1 MNQDE
6 VLENVPKAPSVETSP
21 SMLSRNSSGIDWD
34 RYDSNLHLS
43 EERIIVEE
51 AGERIFIPLVERIP
65 SFIPEQARRIPSLE
79 LLVPAQGSDLRR
91 SGLISAT
98 FNMIATIVG
107 GGVLS
112 IPFAFQEAGIV
123 GGTVLM
129 ILAAI
134 ITDFSLYILCSC
146 SRRTGA
152 ASYGG
157 VALCAFGPGMEFF
170 TTIILL
176 TYLFFVLV
184 GFMVLVADIFTPV
197 IMVLLTGNANPSES
211 VTIFGFS
218 YRNVI
223 LLALLLMLMP
233 LLLQKDLHSL
243 RHTCYIGF
251 GSICILCAGI
261 IYRALEV
268 NISGVHHFYHEIRYM
283 PESISGTLFSFPI
296 ITLAFLSQFNIIS
309 VHCALADPT
318 RKRVRQ
324 VIDGA
329 VGISFLLMYLFG
341 IAGYLFGYD
350 QTRGN
355 ILLNFEASDK
365 VIFLGRA
372 ACGVTMLFVIPLSL
386 LPCREALLEIP
397 LQLMSWNTA
406 RRALKEIAEQTDAAA
421 KEGTPLISRKFT
433 PKSLPIESTMEKR
446 SMLESEVMHISV
458 TVLITAST
466 YLVATTVRGVE
477 VVWGIVGS
485 SLAFFVAYILPAAC
499 YIKLRGKRK
508 GYLNKRIFF
517 AWALLVFS
525 SIGAIMCSW
534 ENVKNAFST

>member
-1 MNQDE
+1 
-6 VLENVPKAPSVETSP
+6 
-21 SMLSRNSSGIDWD
+21 
-34 RYDSNLHLS
+34 
-43 EERIIVEE
+43 
-51 AGERIFIPLVERIP
+51 
-65 SFIPEQARRIPSLE
+65 
-79 LLVPAQGSDLRR
+79 
-91 SGLISAT
+91 
-98 FNMIATIVG
+98 
-107 GGVLS
+107 
-112 IPFAFQEAGIV
+112 
-123 GGTVLM
+123 
-129 ILAAI
+129 
-134 ITDFSLYILCSC
+134 
-146 SRRTGA
+146 
-152 ASYGG
+152 
-157 VALCAFGPGMEFF
+157 
-170 TTIILL
+170 
-176 TYLFFVLV
+176 
-184 GFMVLVADIFTPV
+184 
-197 IMVLLTGNANPSES
+197 
-211 VTIFGFS
+211 
-218 YRNVI
+218 
-223 LLALLLMLMP
+223 
-233 LLLQKDLHSL
+233 
-243 RHTCYIGF
+243 
-251 GSICILCAGI
+251 
-261 IYRALEV
+261 
-268 NISGVHHFYHEIRYM
+268 M